1 MPLEIIRN
9 DIIHMKVDAI
19 INPSNNYLVQG
30 HEASVSGQI
39 FMAAGASEL
48 EQACNSIGTIKLGEA
63 VITPGFNLPSKYIIH
78 IAGPRWLGGRLN
90 EVKWLA
96 KSYQSALDLALDYKL
111 ESLAFPLLSSGSYAF
126 PKEEALR
133 TAIAVLQDFVLKHD
147 VLIYLVVFD
156 QDSFSISSKLS
167 NTIKKY
173 IDDHYVQDLNYQ
185 ERIEFHKN
193 KVVKMDGI
201 EEFLAQL
208 DEPFSV
214 HLLRLIDE
222 KKLNDVDVYKK
233 SNISKAV
240 FSKVRSNIHYQ
251 PSKSTALAFCIGL
264 NLSLNESQILLQ
276 KAGYGFSMSSKQD
289 LIVQYFIENKNHT
302 IFDVNEIL
310 FKENQAMLG
319 STY

>member
-19 INPSNNYLVQG
+19 INPSNQYLVQG
-30 HEASVSGQI
+30 HNASVSGQI
-39 FMAAGASEL
+39 FMAAGENEL
-48 EQACNSIGTIKLGEA
+48 QQACTLLGKIKLGDA
-63 VITPGFNLPSKYIIH
+63 VITPGFKLHAKHIIH
-78 IAGPRWLGGRLN
+78 IAGPRWLGGRFD
-90 EVKWLA
+90 EIKWLA
-96 KSYQSALDLALDYKL
+96 MSYQSALNLALEHKL

-133 TAIAVLQDFVLKHD
+133 TAITVLQNFVLKHD

-173 IDDHYVQDLNYQ
+173 IDDHYVLDLNYQ

-193 KVVKMDGI
+193 KLTKIDGI
-201 EEFLAQL
+201 EGFLAQL
-208 DEPFSV
+208 DQPFSV

-222 KKLNDVDVYKK
+222 KKLKDVDVYKK

-264 NLSLNESQILLQ
+264 TLSLEESQTLLQ
-276 KAGYGFSMSSKQD
+276 KAGYGFSTSSKQD
-289 LIVQYFIENKNHT
+289 LIVRYFIESKNHN

-310 FKENQAMLG
+310 FKEDQAMLG